1 MVTPGGD
8 LLQRDPAAIRSAFPG
23 QGDHVGKC
31 ACARRHARGNRRGG
45 RGDEV
50 AALTFSGLGTEA
62 TLTAAKRELLVV
74 LAGSS
79 WRAAEEP
86 AALFYDLPFTIPFL
100 RRNEVVVR
108 VAPTAP

>member
-1 MVTPGGD
+1 MITPVATSFSGPGRYT
-8 LLQRDPAAIRSAFPG
+8 QRFSRPRRSRG
-23 QGDHVGKC
+23 QMRLCPTTRAWKSSRWQ
-31 ACARRHARGNRRGG
+31 RRRF
-45 RGDEV
+45 